1 MFLTYKSVNQPQHCR
16 PVAHWSAGFS
26 LLVQKIF
33 IFLLSLYFFY
43 FFFLLTSHGSNFQK
57 DS

>member
-16 PVAHWSAGFS
+16 SVACWSAGLS
-26 LLVQKIF
+26 LLEQKIF
-33 IFLLSLYFFY
+33 IFLLSLF
-43 FFFLLTSHGSNFQK
+43 FFFLLTNHGSNFQK

>member
-16 PVAHWSAGFS
+16 SVARWSAGLS
-26 LLVQKIF
+26 LLEQKIL
-33 IFLLSLYFFY
+33 IFLLSLSF
-43 FFFLLTSHGSNFQK
+43 FFFLLTNHGSNFQK